1 MPTSART
8 RAVASRGGCGGC
20 EKPFVPPQLQ
30 RPPCVKGA
38 VMAQAMTG
46 GLSTAAVAFSATGGA
61 PLQATS
67 ARTRRRRV
75 HSTKAPR
82 PRGLVCL
89 RRGTF
94 RAVRSSQNAPGAAA
108 PGPPFR
114 PRGVHPKERHHPG
127 RCASPGRPVPY
138 CLPLPGFAWDSKIAE
153 PLRLRGDSLR
163 PHPLPRNGADYSTRQ
178 LLKRHNPSVTASP

>member
-8 RAVASRGGCGGC
+8 RAVASRGKCGSC
-20 EKPFVPPQLQ
+20 EKPFVPPHLQ

-94 RAVRSSQNAPGAAA
+94 RGEEFPKCAGGCGLRSPI
-108 PGPPFR
+108 R
-114 PRGVHPKERHHPG
+114 LCGVHPQKRHCADSCTPPG
-127 RCASPGRPVPY
+127 CPVRC
-138 CLPLPGFAWDSKIAE
+138 CLPLQGFARDSKIAE
-153 PLRLRGDSLR
+153 PLRLRSDSLR

>member
-20 EKPFVPPQLQ
+20 EGGVHRRTSVAAVGARIARQDTYDMRAPPSNVPGRDSTVGADAYIGPNPPQAG
-30 RPPCVKGA
+30 PFDES
-38 VMAQAMTG
+38 AQAARARLPPAG
-46 GLSTAAVAFSATGGA
+46 DFS
-61 PLQATS
+61 PQ
-67 ARTRRRRV
+67 
-75 HSTKAPR
+75 K
-82 PRGLVCL
+82 
-89 RRGTF
+89 
-94 RAVRSSQNAPGAAA
+94 SSQNAPGAAA

-127 RCASPGRPVPY
+127 RCAPPGRPVRC
-138 CLPLPGFAWDSKIAE
+138 CLPLQGFARDSKIAE